1 MFKDDLSIHKF
12 VLMALPS
19 HVMDV
24 LDLSM
29 LLEEENDHE
38 KHEEEDLFPD
48 IESQVA
54 QKKLEECLVSVMRI
68 GVMRSAASPRDRV
81 GMKFVV
87 NNLQAIRS
95 KIRLREE

>member
-1 MFKDDLSIHKF
+1 MFKDTLSVHKF

-29 LLEEENDHE
+29 LLEEENEDE
-38 KHEEEDLFPD
+38 KHEEDDLFPD

-54 QKKLEECLVSVMRI
+54 QRKLEECLVSVMRNWSH
-68 GVMRSAASPRDRV
+68 VFCSFAKRV
-81 GMKFVV
+81 GGMNFVV

-95 KIRLREE
+95 KIRMQEE